1 MSSAMSGGMSDLA
14 ASQPGFGIYVHW
26 PFCRAKCP
34 YCDFNSHVRHQ
45 PVDAMGFARAIVR
58 EMEGLAARTPGR
70 QVASVFFGGGTPSL
84 MPPAAVAAVLDAVA
98 ANWTVAPDVE
108 VTLEANPTSAEAEN
122 FSGYRSAGVNRASVG
137 VQALNDRDLK
147 ALGRQHTAQEALAAF
162 ALASQVFPRTSFDLI
177 YARPGQSV
185 AEWRGELRQALT
197 HQQGHMSLY
206 QLTIE
211 PGTMFAELA
220 ARGSLHTP
228 GEDAAADLFEVTQ
241 ELTDEAGLP
250 AYEVS
255 NHAAPG
261 HQCRHNL
268 IYWRSGDYAGVGPGA
283 HSRLTAPDG
292 RRIGLATERHPEQWR
307 TKVEAQGHAVTEEIV
322 IDPTEQGEEY
332 VLMGL
337 RLDEGIEL
345 ERYERFSGKVFEPAT
360 LDTLASGG
368 FLIRSAD
375 GRRIAA
381 TPAGRRVLNALIA
394 ELVG

>member
-1 MSSAMSGGMSDLA
+1 MSDLA
-14 ASQPGFGIYVHW
+14 DLQPGFGIYVHW

-45 PVDAMGFARAIVR
+45 PVDAIGFARAIAR
-58 EMEGLAARTPGR
+58 EMEALAARTPGR
-70 QVASVFFGGGTPSL
+70 LVSSVFFGGGTPSL
-84 MPPAAVAAVLDAVA
+84 MPPAAVAAVLDAIAV
-98 ANWTVAPDVE
+98 NWAVAPDVE

-122 FSGYRSAGVNRASVG
+122 FAGYRAAGVNRASVG

-147 ALGRQHTAQEALAAF
+147 ALGRQHTADEALAAF
-162 ALASQVFPRTSFDLI
+162 TLASQVFPRTSFDLI

-185 AEWRGELRQALT
+185 AEWRGELRRALA

-228 GEDAAADLFEVTQ
+228 GEDAAADLFEMTQ
-241 ELTDEAGLP
+241 ELTEQAGLP

-283 HSRLTAPDG
+283 HSRLTASDG
-292 RRIGLATERHPEQWR
+292 RRTGLATERHPEQWR
-307 TKVEAQGHAVTEEIV
+307 ARVEAHGHAVIEESV
-322 IDPTEQGEEY
+322 IDATEQGEEY

-337 RLDEGIEL
+337 RLGEGIEL
-345 ERYERFSGKVFEPAT
+345 ERYERLSGRVLEPAK

-368 FLIRSAD
+368 FLTRSAA